1 MKQTF
6 TIGVFGI
13 IKDKQDRVLLV
24 LRNDYNFWN
33 LPGGGLEQ
41 GESPWQGVI
50 REVKEETGYDVEVV
64 KLSGIYTEPGQNE
77 VIFAFECKI
86 IDGETTL
93 NKEAKKIQYFA
104 FQEIPKNTFQ
114 QHIERIED
122 LLKHKTDVTLK
133 IQKTD
138 PSINLIL
145 KRNGKM

>member
-13 IKDKQDRVLLV
+13 IKDEQDRVLLV

-33 LPGGGLEQ
+33 LPGGGLEK

-64 KLSGIYTEPGQNE
+64 KLSGVYTELDQSE
-77 VIFAFECKI
+77 VMFAFECKI
-86 IDGETTL
+86 IKGEQTL
-93 NKEAKKIQYFA
+93 NKEAKKIQYFS
-104 FQEIPKNTFQ
+104 FDEIPKNTFQ

-122 LLKHKTDVTLK
+122 FLKNKTNTTLK
-133 IQKTD
+133 VQKTD

-145 KRNGKM
+145 KGK

>member
-13 IKDKQDRVLLV
+13 IKDEQDRVLLV

-33 LPGGGLEQ
+33 LPGGGLKK

-50 REVKEETGYDVEVV
+50 REVKEETGYAVEVV
-64 KLSGIYTEPGQNE
+64 KLSGVYTELGQNE

-86 IDGETTL
+86 IDGEQTL
-93 NKEAKKIQYFA
+93 NKEAKKIQYFS
-104 FQEIPKNTFQ
+104 FDEIPKNTFQ

-122 LLKHKTDVTLK
+122 LLKNKTDVTLK
-133 IQKTD
+133 IQQTD
-138 PSINLIL
+138 DSINLIL
-145 KRNGKM
+145 KGKF